1 VADGGSTDGT
11 LDKLKASATKD
22 GRLVVLSNPKRRQ
35 AYGLNQAAAEAN
47 GDVLVRADGHTS
59 FAPDYVRASVAVLEA
74 TGGAVGG
81 RMSPV
86 GRSDFGRAVASAMDS
101 PLTMGPGRFHHAV
114 AREEVDT
121 VYLGAFRREQFEDLG
136 GFRPFPSGTSEDADF
151 YFRWRRQGGKVYVD
165 PSIVSA
171 YTPRD
176 TPADLWQQ
184 YFRYGMG
191 KAEMLLRN
199 GSFPSWRPLAPLGLV
214 LGLLLLVIVGVV
226 TRSWVPLVVLA
237 GIWLLLLVWVALSA
251 DQPAA
256 RVLLAAAIMHLAY
269 GLGGLWGLMR
279 GPGS

>member
-1 VADGGSTDGT
+1 
-11 LDKLKASATKD
+11 
-22 GRLVVLSNPKRRQ
+22 
-35 AYGLNQAAAEAN
+35 
-47 GDVLVRADGHTS
+47 
-59 FAPDYVRASVAVLEA
+59 
-74 TGGAVGG
+74 
-81 RMSPV
+81 
-86 GRSDFGRAVASAMDS
+86 
-101 PLTMGPGRFHHAV
+101 
-114 AREEVDT
+114 
-121 VYLGAFRREQFEDLG
+121 
-136 GFRPFPSGTSEDADF
+136 
-151 YFRWRRQGGKVYVD
+151 VYVD